1 METESQGLFDLIFPR
16 EMRQQAGLTD
26 AEANFVYSLWKS
38 TPVGTTAFS
47 IPKEASKSTVN
58 ALKAKGYLTGYGSGI
73 ELTER
78 GKKVIVEFATH
89 EPNAFSKNAGEMS
102 YSQIK
107 AKASHRP
114 IQALVKKQKC
124 AAKEKEGKSFSL
136 YRKSVENMS
145 KSTTPA

>member
-26 AEANFVYSLWKS
+26 AEANFVYSLWKN
-38 TPVGTTAFS
+38 TPVGTTTFS
-47 IPKEASKSTVN
+47 IPKEANKSTVN
-58 ALKAKGYLTGYGSGI
+58 ALKAKGYLAGYGSGV

-78 GKKVIVEFATH
+78 GKKVIVELATH

-107 AKASHRP
+107 AKASSRP
-114 IQALVKKQKC
+114 IQALVKKQKKC
-124 AAKEKEGKSFSL
+124 ASKEKEDASFNL
-136 YRKSVENMS
+136 HRKSVENMS
-145 KSTTPA
+145 K